1 MATNTE
7 KIVVQVVVK
16 GQKDLQNL
24 SNTTTKAT
32 KGVGGLV
39 KQYGLLTAGV
49 AGAVQ
54 AFRTVNRFIS
64 QSVKTFRDYEF
75 QMAKVRAITGS
86 TDNQIQALSD
96 TAQELGR
103 TTFFTAS
110 QVAEL
115 QTNFGK
121 LGFTTSEILAA
132 QEATLQ
138 LATATESDLARAAI
152 VAGAAVRGF
161 GLNASET
168 QRVVDVMATSFTSSA
183 LDLEKFQ
190 TSMTKVAPIA
200 ANANISLE
208 ATTAIMGTLTDAGIE
223 ASIAGTSLRNIFLKM
238 QDPTSE
244 LTKKIGFTVNS
255 TKDLFKAINILNNSN
270 LKNSEIQQVV
280 DKRQVAAF
288 TTILKGADSIEHLH
302 NLNMTASGS
311 AQEMADIVGDNLEGA
326 FKRLTSAVEG
336 LSIVI
341 FESFVGKTLQAF
353 IDKGA
358 EVLNTLTLLIEG
370 FENQNEKIAATA
382 AMYKNQTIQFT
393 SLINRYDDLNSITN
407 KNAEENEELESIL
420 KTLQEE
426 IGDTVISIDAETD
439 SLILNRDAL
448 QDVIAKTALLA
459 DTEALKLVHKIQNI
473 DKEIEAEQKLND
485 ELQNTADTLSTTAPN
500 IISVADAT
508 NQSTQAFDAFGN
520 AIQSA
525 NDQSTN
531 LEDTQAD
538 LAVSDMK
545 LAEAQ
550 ERKAEIVALLTER
563 GWDQL
568 EIERLLTEQS
578 KIRKKVDK
586 PDEAGEDVDE
596 EIEKE
601 SIFSKIKL
609 ENLKQELYLQ
619 GLLLTDKIKLA
630 NFDENFAKRKMI
642 ILKKILDEEKLTA
655 EEQMKIQ
662 KMLNDLK
669 IDGLIDEDDKRKQQI
684 NNMAKVGKQ
693 LITLAGDDEKYQ
705 KVRETGV
712 RISAAAALA
721 NNAESLSLQMKGL
734 SKDISQGFP
743 TNLIA
748 IASTLALL
756 LSMKQNFN
764 ALKSG
769 QKFADGGM
777 VYGNSHANGGEKFA
791 VGGRVVELEGGE
803 AVINKRSTSM
813 FRGQLSAMNAAGG
826 GVKFADGGL
835 MNMPSFAQS
844 QFSAT
849 SQAGMMGAIGQG
861 GRVVVVESDIS
872 TVQNTVSVIEAE
884 ATI

>member
-7 KIVVQVVVK
+7 KIVVQIIVEGDK
-16 GQKDLQNL
+16 QLD
-24 SNTTTKAT
+24 KAKKST
-32 KGVGGLV
+32 NSLALGFNKMTLGIVGA
-39 KQYGLLTAGV
+39 TA
-49 AGAVQ
+49 
-54 AFRTVNRFIS
+54 AFRAVNKIVS
-64 QSVKTFRDYEF
+64 SVVRTFRDFEF
-75 QMAKVRAITGS
+75 QMAKVRAITGA
-86 TDNQIQALSD
+86 TEGEIRALSD
-96 TAQELGR
+96 TAQDLGR
-103 TTFFTAS
+103 TTFFTAA

-138 LATATESDLARAAI
+138 LATATGSDLARAAI
-152 VAGAAVRGF
+152 VAGASVRGF
-161 GLNASET
+161 GLDATET
-168 QRVVDVMATSFTSSA
+168 QRVVDIMATSFTSSA

-238 QDPTSE
+238 QDPTSA
-244 LTKKIGFTVNS
+244 LSKKIGFTVNS
-255 TKDLFKAINILNNSN
+255 TESLFKAINILNNSN
-270 LKNSEIQQVV
+270 LKNSEIQQIV

-302 NLNMTASGS
+302 NLNMDAAGS

-341 FESFVGKTLQAF
+341 FESFVGKALQAF
-353 IDKGA
+353 IDKGS
-358 EVLNTLTLLIEG
+358 EVLNVLTLMLEG
-370 FENQNEKIAATA
+370 FDSQDEKIASTA
-382 AMYKNQTIQFT
+382 AMYKNQEIQFERLADRYDELTSQT
-393 SLINRYDDLNSITN
+393 SL
-407 KNAEENEELESIL
+407 NAEENEELEGIL

-426 IGDTVISIDAETD
+426 IGDTVVSIDAETD
-439 SLILNRDAL
+439 ALVLNRDAL

-459 DTEALKLVHKIQNI
+459 DTEALKLVHKIQRI

-485 ELQNTADTLSTTAPN
+485 ELQKTADILSGTRTNFIA
-500 IISVADAT
+500 VADALNT
-508 NQSTQAFDAFGN
+508 STQAYDEFGN
-520 AIQSA
+520 AVQSA
-525 NDQSTN
+525 NDQSTD
-531 LEDTQAD
+531 LEDTQAS
-538 LAVSDMK
+538 LAVSDTI
-545 LAEAQ
+545 LTDAQ
-550 ERKAEIVALLTER
+550 IRKAEIVALLTER

-568 EIERLLTEQS
+568 EIEKLLTEQS
-578 KIRKKVDK
+578 KKRKKVDEPK
-586 PDEAGEDVDE
+586 DAEPLGGEE
-596 EIEKE
+596 KKE
-601 SIFSKIKL
+601 SIFSKIKM
-609 ENLKQELYLQ
+609 ENLKAELELQ
-619 GLLLTDKIKLA
+619 AKIFQDKKNLLTFEED
-630 NFDENFAKRKMI
+630 FAA
-642 ILKKILDEEKLTA
+642 KKIQLLNNILLHSDLTA
-655 EEQMKIQ
+655 EQEMKVQ

-669 IDGLIDEDDKRKQQI
+669 IKGLKDEEAARGNQIDG
-684 NNMAKVGKQ
+684 MAQVGKQ

-705 KVRETGV
+705 KVRQAGV

-721 NNAESLSLQMKGL
+721 TNAESLALQMKGL
-734 SKDISQGFP
+734 SADIAKGFP
-743 TNLIA
+743 ANIIA

-756 LSMKQNFN
+756 MSMKQNFN

-769 QKFADGGM
+769 ESYANGGM
-777 VYGNSHANGGEKFA
+777 VHGNSHAQGGEKFA

-813 FRGQLSAMNAAGG
+813 FRNQLSAMNSAGG

-844 QFSAT
+844 QFNAAG
-849 SQAGMMGAIGQG
+849 QAGMIGAMGQG
-861 GRVVVVESDIS
+861 SRVVVVESDI
-872 TVQNTVSVIEAE
+872 TTLQNTVSVIEAE

>member
-1 MATNTE
+1 MANTE

-24 SNTTTKAT
+24 NDKTKKTTKT
-32 KGVGGLV
+32 VGGLN
-39 KQYGLLTAGV
+39 KQFLKMAT
-49 AGAVQ
+49 GALGAAA
-54 AFRTVNRFIS
+54 AFRAINKIVS
-64 QSVKTFRDYEF
+64 SVVRTFRDFEF
-75 QMAKVRAITGS
+75 QMAKVRAITGA
-86 TDNQIQALSD
+86 TEGEIRALSD
-96 TAQELGR
+96 TAQDLGR
-103 TTFFTAS
+103 TTFFTAA

-138 LATATESDLARAAI
+138 LATATGSDLARAAI
-152 VAGAAVRGF
+152 VAGASVRGF
-161 GLNASET
+161 GLDATET
-168 QRVVDVMATSFTSSA
+168 QRVVDIMATSFTSSA

-238 QDPTSE
+238 QDPTSA
-244 LTKKIGFTVNS
+244 LSKKIGFTVNS
-255 TKDLFKAINILNNSN
+255 TESLFKAINILNNSN
-270 LKNSEIQQVV
+270 LKNSEIQQIV

-302 NLNMTASGS
+302 NLNMQSAGS

-341 FESFVGKTLQAF
+341 FESFVGKALQAF
-353 IDKGA
+353 IDKGS
-358 EVLNTLTLLIEG
+358 EVLNVLTLMFEG
-370 FENQNEKIAATA
+370 FDSQDEKIASTA
-382 AMYKNQTIQFT
+382 AMYKNQEIQFGRLADRYDELTSKT
-393 SLINRYDDLNSITN
+393 SL
-407 KNAEENEELESIL
+407 NAEENEELEGIL
-420 KTLQEE
+420 KTLQDE

-439 SLILNRDAL
+439 ALILNRDAL
-448 QDVIAKTALLA
+448 KDVIDKTALLA
-459 DTEALKLVHKIQNI
+459 DTEALKLVHKIQRI
-473 DKEIEAEQKLND
+473 DREIEAEQKLND

-500 IISVADAT
+500 IIAVSDAT

-525 NDQSTN
+525 NDQSTD
-531 LEDTQAD
+531 LEDTQAS
-538 LAVSDMK
+538 LAVSDTI

-550 ERKAEIVALLTER
+550 ERKAKIVALLTER

-578 KIRKKVDK
+578 KIRKKVDDK
-586 PDEAGEDVDE
+586 KDAEPIGGEE
-596 EIEKE
+596 ENKE
-601 SIFSKIKL
+601 SIFSKIKM
-609 ENLKQELYLQ
+609 ENLKAELELQ
-619 GLLLTDKIKLA
+619 AKIFEDKKNLLTFEED
-630 NFDENFAKRKMI
+630 FAA
-642 ILKKILDEEKLTA
+642 KKIQLLNNILLHSDLTA
-655 EEQMKIQ
+655 EQEMKVQ

-669 IDGLIDEDDKRKQQI
+669 IKGLKDEEAARGNQIDG
-684 NNMAKVGKQ
+684 MAQVGKQ

-705 KVRETGV
+705 KVRQAGV

-721 NNAESLSLQMKGL
+721 TNAESLALQMKGL
-734 SKDISQGFP
+734 SADIAKGFP
-743 TNLIA
+743 ANIIA

-756 LSMKQNFN
+756 MSMKQNFN

-769 QKFADGGM
+769 ESFANGGM
-777 VYGNSHANGGEKFA
+777 VYGNSHAQGGEKFA

-803 AVINKRSTSM
+803 AVINKRSTAM
-813 FRGQLSAMNAAGG
+813 FRNQLSAMNSAGG

-844 QFSAT
+844 QFNAAG
-849 SQAGMMGAIGQG
+849 QAGMMGAMGQSS
-861 GRVVVVESDIS
+861 RVVVVESDITTS
-872 TVQNTVSVIEAE
+872 QNTVSVIEAE

>member
-1 MATNTE
+1 MANTE
-7 KIVVQVVVK
+7 KIVVQVIVK

-24 SNTTTKAT
+24 NDKTKKTTKT
-32 KGVGGLV
+32 VGGLN
-39 KQYGLLTAGV
+39 KQFLKMAT
-49 AGAVQ
+49 GALGAAA
-54 AFRTVNRFIS
+54 AFRAINKIVS
-64 QSVKTFRDYEF
+64 SVVRTFRDFEF
-75 QMAKVRAITGS
+75 QMAKVRAITGA
-86 TDNQIQALSD
+86 TEGEIRALSD
-96 TAQELGR
+96 TAQDLGR
-103 TTFFTAS
+103 TTFFTAA

-138 LATATESDLARAAI
+138 LATATGSDLARAAI
-152 VAGAAVRGF
+152 VAGASVRGF
-161 GLNASET
+161 GLDATET
-168 QRVVDVMATSFTSSA
+168 QRVVDIMATSFTSSA

-238 QDPTSE
+238 QDPTSA
-244 LTKKIGFTVNS
+244 LSKKIGFTVNS
-255 TKDLFKAINILNNSN
+255 TESLFKAINILNDSN
-270 LKNSEIQQVV
+270 LKNSEIQQIV

-302 NLNMTASGS
+302 NLNMASAGS

-341 FESFVGKTLQAF
+341 FESFVGKALQAF
-353 IDKGA
+353 IDKGS
-358 EVLNTLTLLIEG
+358 EVLNVLTLMLEG
-370 FENQNEKIAATA
+370 FDSQDEKIASTA
-382 AMYKNQTIQFT
+382 AMYKNQTIQFELLADRYDELTSKT
-393 SLINRYDDLNSITN
+393 SL
-407 KNAEENEELESIL
+407 NAEENEELESIL

-439 SLILNRDAL
+439 ALILNRDAL

-500 IISVADAT
+500 LIAVADAT
-508 NQSTQAFDAFGN
+508 NTLTQAYDAFGN
-520 AIQSA
+520 VLKPA
-525 NDQSTN
+525 NDQSSD
-531 LEDTQAD
+531 LEDTQAS
-538 LAVSDMK
+538 LAVSDTI

-550 ERKAEIVALLTER
+550 ERKAKIVALLTER

-578 KIRKKVDK
+578 KIRKKEETK
-586 PDEAGEDVDE
+586 KEDEP
-596 EIEKE
+596 IETEKNVTDITAE
-601 SIFSKIKL
+601 VQILNHKF
-609 ENLKQELYLQ
+609 NLLKQ
-619 GLLLTDKIKLA
+619 GLLSEIEAEEVRKQLHKAEMKRIKESLNGFDLSIKERESLILRFSELEKKLTEDNQEDQQKAFKDDIKRA
-630 NFDENFAKRKMI
+630 
-642 ILKKILDEEKLTA
+642 ILSGQTA
-655 EEQMKIQ
+655 EEAMKSVVRAQIMEAVAGFIASIF
-662 KMLNDLK
+662 KSVPFPVNLILAAGASAAVG
-669 IDGLIDEDDKRKQQI
+669 GLID
-684 NNMAKVGKQ
+684 KQ
-693 LITLAGDDEKYQ
+693 LSKFEDGGIVDKY
-705 KVRETGV
+705 
-712 RISAAAALA
+712 A
-721 NNAESLSLQMKGL
+721 N
-734 SKDISQGFP
+734 
-743 TNLIA
+743 
-748 IASTLALL
+748 
-756 LSMKQNFN
+756 
-764 ALKSG
+764 
-769 QKFADGGM
+769 GGM
-777 VYGNSHANGGEKFA
+777 VHGKSHAQGGEKFA
-791 VGGRVVELEGGE
+791 VGGRVAELEGGE
-803 AVINKRSTSM
+803 AVINKRSTAM

-844 QFSAT
+844 QFNAT
-849 SQAGMMGAIGQG
+849 SQAGMMGAMGQSS
-861 GRVVVVESDIS
+861 RVVVVESDITTS
-872 TVQNTVSVIEAE
+872 QNTVSVIEAE

>member
-16 GQKDLQNL
+16 GQKELQNL
-24 SNTTTKAT
+24 QGTTQKAT
-32 KGVGGLV
+32 KGVGSLV

-54 AFRTVNRFIS
+54 AFRSVNKLVATVIR
-64 QSVKTFRDYEF
+64 TFRDFEF
-75 QMAKVRAITGS
+75 QMAKVKAITGS

-121 LGFTTSEILAA
+121 LGFSTSEILAA

-161 GLNASET
+161 GLQATET

-244 LTKKIGFTVNS
+244 LSKKIGFTVNS
-255 TKDLFKAINILNNSN
+255 TTDLFKAIQILNDSN
-270 LKNSEIQQVV
+270 LTNLEIQTVV

-288 TTILKGADSIEHLH
+288 STILKGADSIRHLH
-302 NLNMTASGS
+302 NLNMDASGS
-311 AQEMADIVGDNLEGA
+311 AQEMADIVGDNLEGS
-326 FKRLTSAVEG
+326 FKRLQSAIEG
-336 LSIVI
+336 LSIVL
-341 FESFVGKTLQAF
+341 FESFVGKALQKF

-358 EVLNTLTLLIEG
+358 EALNILTLLIEG
-370 FENQNEKIAATA
+370 FESQDEKIASTA
-382 AMYKNQTIQFT
+382 AMYKNQALAFQN
-393 SLINRYDDLNSITN
+393 LMNRYDDLNKITN
-407 KNAEENEELESIL
+407 KTVEENEELESIL
-420 KTLQEE
+420 KTLQDE

-439 SLILNRDAL
+439 ALILNRDAL

-459 DTEALKLVHKIQNI
+459 DTEALKLVHKMQNI

-485 ELQNTADTLSTTAPN
+485 ELQKTANTLSTTGTN

-508 NQSTQAFDAFGN
+508 NQSTQAYDAFGN

-525 NDQSTN
+525 NDQSTD

-545 LAEAQ
+545 LIEAQ

-563 GWDQL
+563 GWNQL

-578 KIRKKVDK
+578 KIRKKVVT
-586 PDEAGEDVDE
+586 PDEAGEDVE
-596 EIEKE
+596 GEAEKE
-601 SIFSKIKL
+601 NIFSKIKL
-609 ENLKQELYLQ
+609 ENLKAELDLQ
-619 GLLLTDKIKLA
+619 AKILQDKKHLLT
-630 NFDENFAKRKMI
+630 FDEDFAA
-642 ILKKILDEEKLTA
+642 KKISILEKTLATEKLTA
-655 EEQMKIQ
+655 EEQMKVQ

-669 IDGLIDEDDKRKQQI
+669 INGLKEEDKQRKTQI
-684 NNMAKVGKQ
+684 NNMAKVGDQ

-705 KVRETGV
+705 SVRKAGV

-721 NNAESLSLQMKGL
+721 NNVESFSLQMKGL
-734 SKDISQGFP
+734 SKDLAKGFP
-743 TNLIA
+743 TNIIA
-748 IASTLALL
+748 VASTLGLL
-756 LSMKQNFN
+756 LSMKQNFK
-764 ALKSG
+764 ALTSG
-769 QKFADGGM
+769 EKFANGGM
-777 VYGNSHANGGEKFA
+777 VHGKSHAQGGEKFA

-803 AVINKRSTSM
+803 AVINKRSTAM
-813 FRGQLSAMNAAGG
+813 FRNQLSAMNAAGG

-844 QFSAT
+844 QFNAT

-861 GRVVVVESDIS
+861 SKVVVVESDIS
-872 TVQNTVSVIEAE
+872 QVQNTVSVIEAE
-884 ATI
+884 ATF

>member
-1 MATNTE
+1 MVATV
-7 KIVVQVVVK
+7 I
-16 GQKDLQNL
+16 
-24 SNTTTKAT
+24 
-32 KGVGGLV
+32 
-39 KQYGLLTAGV
+39 
-49 AGAVQ
+49 
-54 AFRTVNRFIS
+54 R
-64 QSVKTFRDYEF
+64 TFRDFEF

-121 LGFTTSEILAA
+121 LGFTTSEILA
-132 QEATLQ
+132 
-138 LATATESDLARAAI
+138 
-152 VAGAAVRGF
+152 VRGF
-161 GLNASET
+161 GLDATET

-255 TKDLFKAINILNNSN
+255 TSDLFKAIKILNDAN

-288 TTILKGADSIEHLH
+288 STILKGADSIRHLH
-302 NLNMTASGS
+302 NLNMDASGS
-311 AQEMADIVGDNLEGA
+311 AQEMADIVGDNLEGS
-326 FKRLTSAVEG
+326 FKRLQSAIEG
-336 LSIVI
+336 LSIVL
-341 FESFVGKTLQAF
+341 FESFVGKALQKF

-358 EVLNTLTLLIEG
+358 EALNILTLLIEG
-370 FENQNEKIAATA
+370 FESQDEKIASTA
-382 AMYKNQTIQFT
+382 AMYKNQAIAFEN
-393 SLINRYDDLNSITN
+393 LMNRYDELNEITN
-407 KNAEENEELESIL
+407 RTVEENEELESVL
-420 KTLQEE
+420 KTLQDE
-426 IGDTVISIDAETD
+426 IGDTVVSIDAETD
-439 SLILNRDAL
+439 ALILNRDAL

-459 DTEALKLVHKIQNI
+459 DTEALKLVHKMQNI

-485 ELQNTADTLSTTAPN
+485 ELQKTANTLSTTGTN

-525 NDQSTN
+525 NDQSTT

-545 LAEAQ
+545 LLEAQ

-563 GWDQL
+563 GWNQL
-568 EIERLLTEQS
+568 EIERLLTQQA
-578 KIRKKVDK
+578 KIRKKAAT
-586 PDEAGEDVDE
+586 PDEAGEDVE
-596 EIEKE
+596 GEAEKE
-601 SIFSKIKL
+601 SIFAKIKL
-609 ENLKQELYLQ
+609 ENLKAELELQ
-619 GLLLTDKIKLA
+619 AKILQDKKHLLT
-630 NFDENFAKRKMI
+630 FDEDFAA
-642 ILKKILDEEKLTA
+642 KKISILEKTLATEKMTA

-669 IDGLIDEDDKRKQQI
+669 INGLKDEDKERKTQI
-684 NNMAKVGKQ
+684 NNMAKVGDQ
-693 LITLAGDDEKYQ
+693 LINLAGNDEKYQ
-705 KVRETGV
+705 SVRKAGV

-734 SKDISQGFP
+734 SKDLSKGFP

-748 IASTLALL
+748 VASTLALL
-756 LSMKQNFN
+756 LSMKQNFK
-764 ALKSG
+764 ALTTG
-769 QKFADGGM
+769 EQFANGGM
-777 VYGNSHANGGEKFA
+777 VHGKSHAQGGEKFA

-813 FRGQLSAMNAAGG
+813 FKNQLSAMNVAGG

-844 QFSAT
+844 QFNAT
-849 SQAGMMGAIGQG
+849 NQAGMMGAIGQG
-861 GRVVVVESDIS
+861 SKVVVVESDIS
-872 TVQNTVSVIEAE
+872 QVQNTVSVIEAE
-884 ATI
+884 ATF

>member
-16 GQKDLQNL
+16 GQKELQNL
-24 SNTTTKAT
+24 QGTTQKAT
-32 KGVGGLV
+32 KGVGSLV

-54 AFRTVNRFIS
+54 AFRSVNKLVATVIR
-64 QSVKTFRDYEF
+64 TFRDFEF
-75 QMAKVRAITGS
+75 QMAKVKAITGS

-121 LGFTTSEILAA
+121 LGFSTSEILAA

-161 GLNASET
+161 GLQATET

-244 LTKKIGFTVNS
+244 LSKKIGFTVNS
-255 TKDLFKAINILNNSN
+255 TTDLFKAIQILNDSN
-270 LKNSEIQQVV
+270 LTNLEIQTVV

-288 TTILKGADSIEHLH
+288 STILKGADSIRHLH
-302 NLNMTASGS
+302 NLNMDASGS
-311 AQEMADIVGDNLEGA
+311 AQEMADIVGDNLEGS
-326 FKRLTSAVEG
+326 FKRLQSAIEG
-336 LSIVI
+336 LSIVL
-341 FESFVGKTLQAF
+341 FESFVGKALQKF

-358 EVLNTLTLLIEG
+358 EALNILTLLIEG
-370 FENQNEKIAATA
+370 FESQDEKIASTA
-382 AMYKNQTIQFT
+382 AMYKNQALAFQN
-393 SLINRYDDLNSITN
+393 LMNRYDDLNKITN
-407 KNAEENEELESIL
+407 KTVEENEELESIL
-420 KTLQEE
+420 KTLQDE

-439 SLILNRDAL
+439 ALILNRDAL

-459 DTEALKLVHKIQNI
+459 DTEALKLVHKMQNI

-485 ELQNTADTLSTTAPN
+485 ELQKTANTLSTTGTN

-508 NQSTQAFDAFGN
+508 NQSTQAYDAFGN

-525 NDQSTN
+525 NDQSTD

-545 LAEAQ
+545 LIEAQ

-563 GWDQL
+563 GWNQL

-578 KIRKKVDK
+578 KIRKKVVT
-586 PDEAGEDVDE
+586 PDEAGEDVE
-596 EIEKE
+596 GEAEKE
-601 SIFSKIKL
+601 NIFSKIKL
-609 ENLKQELYLQ
+609 ENLKAELDLQ
-619 GLLLTDKIKLA
+619 AKILQDKKHLLT
-630 NFDENFAKRKMI
+630 FDEDFAA
-642 ILKKILDEEKLTA
+642 KKISILEKTLATEKLTA
-655 EEQMKIQ
+655 EEQMKVQ

-669 IDGLIDEDDKRKQQI
+669 INGLKEEDKQRKTQI
-684 NNMAKVGKQ
+684 NNMAKVGDQ

-705 KVRETGV
+705 SVRKAGV

-721 NNAESLSLQMKGL
+721 NNVESFSLQMKGL
-734 SKDISQGFP
+734 SKDLAKGFP
-743 TNLIA
+743 TNIIA
-748 IASTLALL
+748 VASTLGLL
-756 LSMKQNFN
+756 LSMKQNFK
-764 ALKSG
+764 ALTSG
-769 QKFADGGM
+769 EKFANGGM
-777 VYGNSHANGGEKFA
+777 VHGKSHAQGGEKFA

-803 AVINKRSTSM
+803 AVINKRSTAM
-813 FRGQLSAMNAAGG
+813 FRNQLSAMNAAGG

-844 QFSAT
+844 QVNIA
-849 SQAGMMGAIGQG
+849 SQAGMMGAIGKG
-861 GRVVVVESDIS
+861 SKVVVVESDIS
-872 TVQNTVSVIEAE
+872 QVQNTVSVIEAE
-884 ATI
+884 ATF

>member
-16 GQKDLQNL
+16 GQKELQNL
-24 SNTTTKAT
+24 QGTTQKAT
-32 KGVGGLV
+32 KGVGSLV

-54 AFRTVNRFIS
+54 AFRSVNKLVATVIR
-64 QSVKTFRDYEF
+64 TFRDFEF

-121 LGFTTSEILAA
+121 LGFSTSEILAA

-161 GLNASET
+161 GLQATET

-244 LTKKIGFTVNS
+244 LSKKIGFTVNS
-255 TKDLFKAINILNNSN
+255 TTDLFKAIQILNDSN
-270 LKNSEIQQVV
+270 LTNLEIQTVV

-288 TTILKGADSIEHLH
+288 STILKGADSIRHLH
-302 NLNMTASGS
+302 NLNMDASGS
-311 AQEMADIVGDNLEGA
+311 AQEMADIVGDNLEGS
-326 FKRLTSAVEG
+326 FKRLQSAIEG
-336 LSIVI
+336 LSIVL
-341 FESFVGKTLQAF
+341 FESFVGKALQKF

-358 EVLNTLTLLIEG
+358 EALNILTLLIEG
-370 FENQNEKIAATA
+370 FESQDEKIASTA
-382 AMYKNQTIQFT
+382 AMYKNQALAFQN
-393 SLINRYDDLNSITN
+393 LMNRYDDLNKITN
-407 KNAEENEELESIL
+407 KTVEENEELESIL
-420 KTLQEE
+420 KTLQDE

-439 SLILNRDAL
+439 ALILNRDAL

-459 DTEALKLVHKIQNI
+459 DTEALKLVHKMQNI

-485 ELQNTADTLSTTAPN
+485 ELQKTANTLSTTGTN

-508 NQSTQAFDAFGN
+508 NQSTQAYDAFGN

-525 NDQSTN
+525 NDQSTD

-545 LAEAQ
+545 LLEAQ

-563 GWDQL
+563 GWNQL
-568 EIERLLTEQS
+568 EIERLLTEQA
-578 KIRKKVDK
+578 KIRKKVVT
-586 PDEAGEDVDE
+586 PDEAGEDVE
-596 EIEKE
+596 GEAEKE
-601 SIFSKIKL
+601 NIFSKIKL
-609 ENLKQELYLQ
+609 ENLKAELDLQ
-619 GLLLTDKIKLA
+619 AKILQDKKHLLT
-630 NFDENFAKRKMI
+630 FDEDFAA
-642 ILKKILDEEKLTA
+642 KKISILEKTLATEKLTA
-655 EEQMKIQ
+655 EEQMKVQ

-669 IDGLIDEDDKRKQQI
+669 INGLKEEDKQRKTQI
-684 NNMAKVGKQ
+684 NNMAKVGDQ

-705 KVRETGV
+705 SVRKAGV

-721 NNAESLSLQMKGL
+721 NNVESFSLQMKGL
-734 SKDISQGFP
+734 SKDLAKGFP
-743 TNLIA
+743 TNIIA
-748 IASTLALL
+748 VASTLGLL
-756 LSMKQNFN
+756 LSMKQNFK
-764 ALKSG
+764 ALTSG
-769 QKFADGGM
+769 EKFANGGM
-777 VYGNSHANGGEKFA
+777 VHGKSHANGGEKFA

-803 AVINKRSTSM
+803 AVINKRSTAM
-813 FRGQLSAMNAAGG
+813 FRNQLSAMNAAGG

-844 QFSAT
+844 QFNAT

-861 GRVVVVESDIS
+861 SKVVVVESDIS
-872 TVQNTVSVIEAE
+872 QVQNTVSVIEAE
-884 ATI
+884 ATF

>member
-54 AFRTVNRFIS
+54 AFRTVNKMAA
-64 QSVKTFRDYEF
+64 SVIRTFKDFEF

-161 GLNASET
+161 GLDATET

-382 AMYKNQTIQFT
+382 AMYKNQTIEFT
-393 SLINRYDDLNSITN
+393 NLINRYDDLNSITN
-407 KNAEENEELESIL
+407 RNAEENEELEGIL

-426 IGDTVISIDAETD
+426 IGDTVVSIDAETEA
-439 SLILNRDAL
+439 LVLNRDAL

-485 ELQNTADTLSTTAPN
+485 ELQDTSDTLSATAPN
-500 IISVADAT
+500 IIAVADAT

-568 EIERLLTEQS
+568 EIERLLTEQA
-578 KIRKKVDK
+578 KKRKKVVK
-586 PDEAGEDVDE
+586 PDEAGEDADGDA
-596 EIEKE
+596 EKE
-601 SIFSKIKL
+601 SIFSKIKM
-609 ENLKQELYLQ
+609 ENLKAELELQ
-619 GLLLTDKIKLA
+619 AKIFEDKKNLLTFEED
-630 NFDENFAKRKMI
+630 FAA
-642 ILKKILDEEKLTA
+642 KKIQLLNNILNHSTLTA
-655 EEQMKIQ
+655 EEEMKVQ

-669 IDGLIDEDDKRKQQI
+669 IQGLKDEKNSTKEQLDGMSE
-684 NNMAKVGKQ
+684 VGKQ
-693 LITLAGDDEKYQ
+693 LINLAGDDKKYQ
-705 KVRETGV
+705 KVREAGIK
-712 RISAAAALA
+712 ISAAAALA
-721 NNAESLSLQMKGL
+721 TNAESLALQMKGL
-734 SKDISQGFP
+734 SADIAKGFP
-743 TNLIA
+743 FNIIA

-756 LSMKQNFN
+756 MSMKQNFD
-764 ALKSG
+764 ALSG
-769 QKFADGGM
+769 RQKFANGGM
-777 VYGNSHANGGEKFA
+777 VYGNSHAQGGEKFA

-844 QFSAT
+844 QFNAT

-861 GRVVVVESDIS
+861 GKVVVVESDIS

>member
-1 MATNTE
+1 MANTE
-7 KIVVQVVVK
+7 KIVVQVIVK

-24 SNTTTKAT
+24 NDKTKKTTKT
-32 KGVGGLV
+32 VGGLN
-39 KQYGLLTAGV
+39 KQFLKMAT
-49 AGAVQ
+49 GALGAAA
-54 AFRTVNRFIS
+54 AFRAINKIVS
-64 QSVKTFRDYEF
+64 SVIRTFRDFEF
-75 QMAKVRAITGS
+75 QMAKVRAITGA
-86 TDNQIQALSD
+86 TEGEIRALSD
-96 TAQELGR
+96 TAQDLGR
-103 TTFFTAS
+103 TTFFTAA

-138 LATATESDLARAAI
+138 LATATGSDLARAAI
-152 VAGAAVRGF
+152 VAGASVRGF
-161 GLNASET
+161 GLDATET
-168 QRVVDVMATSFTSSA
+168 QRVVDIMATSFTSSA

-238 QDPTSE
+238 QDPTSA
-244 LTKKIGFTVNS
+244 LSKKIGFTVNS
-255 TKDLFKAINILNNSN
+255 TESLFKAINILNDSN
-270 LKNSEIQQVV
+270 LKNSEIQQIV

-288 TTILKGADSIEHLH
+288 TTILKGANSIEHLH
-302 NLNMTASGS
+302 NLNMASAGS

-341 FESFVGKTLQAF
+341 FESFVGKALQAF
-353 IDKGA
+353 IDKGS
-358 EVLNTLTLLIEG
+358 EVLNVLTLMLEG
-370 FENQNEKIAATA
+370 FDSQDEKIASTA
-382 AMYKNQTIQFT
+382 AMYKNQTIQFGLLADRYDELTSKT
-393 SLINRYDDLNSITN
+393 SL
-407 KNAEENEELESIL
+407 NAEENEELESIL

-439 SLILNRDAL
+439 ALILNRDAL

-485 ELQNTADTLSTTAPN
+485 KLQNTADTLSTTAPN
-500 IISVADAT
+500 IIAVADAT
-508 NQSTQAFDAFGN
+508 NQSTQAFDAFNN
-520 AIQSA
+520 AIESA
-525 NDQSTN
+525 NDQSTD
-531 LEDTQAD
+531 LEDTQAS
-538 LAVSDMK
+538 LAVSDTI

-550 ERKAEIVALLTER
+550 ERKAKIVALLTER

-578 KIRKKVDK
+578 KIRKKVNKEKDAE
-586 PDEAGEDVDE
+586 PIGGEE
-596 EIEKE
+596 EKE
-601 SIFSKIKL
+601 SIFSKIKM
-609 ENLKQELYLQ
+609 ENLKAELELQ
-619 GLLLTDKIKLA
+619 AKIFEDKKNLLTFEED
-630 NFDENFAKRKMI
+630 FAA
-642 ILKKILDEEKLTA
+642 KKIQLLNNILIHSDLTA
-655 EEQMKIQ
+655 EQEMKVQ

-669 IDGLIDEDDKRKQQI
+669 IKGLKDEAAARGQQLDG
-684 NNMAKVGKQ
+684 MAQVGKQ

-705 KVRETGV
+705 KVRQAGV

-721 NNAESLSLQMKGL
+721 TNAESLSLQMKGL
-734 SKDISQGFP
+734 SADIAKGFP
-743 TNLIA
+743 FNIIA

-756 LSMKQNFN
+756 VSMKQNFN
-764 ALKSG
+764 ALKTGES
-769 QKFADGGM
+769 FANGGM
-777 VYGNSHANGGEKFA
+777 VHGNSHAQGGEKFA

-844 QFSAT
+844 QFNAT

-872 TVQNTVSVIEAE
+872 TAQNTVSVIEAE

>member
-24 SNTTTKAT
+24 EGTTKKAT

-54 AFRTVNRFIS
+54 AFRTVNKMAA
-64 QSVKTFRDYEF
+64 SVIRTFKDFEF
-75 QMAKVRAITGS
+75 QMSKVRAITGS
-86 TDNQIQALSD
+86 TDSQIKALSD

-152 VAGAAVRGF
+152 VAGASVRGF

-244 LTKKIGFTVNS
+244 LTKKIGFTVNN
-255 TKDLFKAINILNNSN
+255 TKDLFKAIDILNNSN

-288 TTILKGADSIEHLH
+288 TTILKGADSIKHLH

-382 AMYKNQTIQFT
+382 AMYKNQTIEFT
-393 SLINRYDDLNSITN
+393 NLINRYDDLNSITN
-407 KNAEENEELESIL
+407 RNAEENEELEGIL

-473 DKEIEAEQKLND
+473 DKEIEAEQKLNN
-485 ELQNTADTLSTTAPN
+485 ELQDTADTLSTTSTN
-500 IISVADAT
+500 FISVADAT

-525 NDQSTN
+525 NDQSTD

-538 LAVSDMK
+538 LAVSDIK

-586 PDEAGEDVDE
+586 PDEAGEDVDGDA
-596 EIEKE
+596 EKE
-601 SIFSKIKL
+601 SIFSLIKI
-609 ENLKQELYLQ
+609 ENLKAELELQ
-619 GLLLTDKIKLA
+619 A
-630 NFDENFAKRKMI
+630 
-642 ILKKILDEEKLTA
+642 KILEDKKNLLNFEKDFAATKISLLENILQNSTLTA
-655 EEQMKIQ
+655 EEEMKVQ

-669 IDGLIDEDDKRKQQI
+669 IQGLKDDAKSSKEQI
-684 NNMAKVGKQ
+684 ANMESIGKQ
-693 LITLAGDDEKYQ
+693 LIMVGEQEKELIGLKRIGIKISQ
-705 KVRETGV
+705 AAAVAKSAEAAIDAVRAVT
-712 RISAAAALA
+712 SAAADSPWYLKVINILA
-721 NNAESLSLQMKGL
+721 VLAAVTSGVANARSLMS
-734 SKDISQGFP
+734 D
-743 TNLIA
+743 
-748 IASTLALL
+748 
-756 LSMKQNFN
+756 
-764 ALKSG
+764 
-769 QKFADGGM
+769 KFANGGM
-777 VYGNSHANGGEKFA
+777 VYGNSHAQGGEKFA

-813 FRGQLSAMNAAGG
+813 FRNQLSAMNAAGG

-844 QFSAT
+844 QFNAT
-849 SQAGMMGAIGQG
+849 GQAGMMGAIGQG

>member
-1 MATNTE
+1 MATDTE
-7 KIVVQVVVK
+7 KIIVQVVVK

-24 SNTTTKAT
+24 NDKTKKTTKT
-32 KGVGGLV
+32 VGGLN
-39 KQYGLLTAGV
+39 KQFLKMAT
-49 AGAVQ
+49 GALGAAA
-54 AFRTVNRFIS
+54 AFRAINKIVS
-64 QSVKTFRDYEF
+64 SVIRTFRDFEF
-75 QMAKVRAITGS
+75 QMAKVRAITGA
-86 TDNQIQALSD
+86 TEGEIRALSD
-96 TAQELGR
+96 TAQDLGR
-103 TTFFTAS
+103 TTFFTAA

-138 LATATESDLARAAI
+138 LATATGSDLARAAI
-152 VAGAAVRGF
+152 VAGASVRGF
-161 GLNASET
+161 GLDATET
-168 QRVVDVMATSFTSSA
+168 QRVVDIMATSFTSSA

-255 TKDLFKAINILNNSN
+255 TKDLFKAIDILNDSN
-270 LKNSEIQQVV
+270 LKNSEIQQIV

-302 NLNMTASGS
+302 NLNMASAGS
-311 AQEMADIVGDNLEGA
+311 AKEMADIVGDNLEGA

-341 FESFVGKTLQAF
+341 FESFVGKALQAF
-353 IDKGA
+353 IDKGS
-358 EVLNTLTLLIEG
+358 EVLNVLTLMLEG
-370 FENQNEKIAATA
+370 FDSQDEKIAATA
-382 AMYKNQTIQFT
+382 AMYKNQTIQFGLLADRYDELTSKT
-393 SLINRYDDLNSITN
+393 SL
-407 KNAEENEELESIL
+407 NAEENEELESIL

-439 SLILNRDAL
+439 ALILNRDAL

-500 IISVADAT
+500 LIAVADAT
-508 NQSTQAFDAFGN
+508 NTLTQAYDPFNKAL
-520 AIQSA
+520 QSA
-525 NDQSTN
+525 NDQSSD
-531 LEDTQAD
+531 LEDTQAS
-538 LAVSDMK
+538 LAVSDTI
-545 LAEAQ
+545 LADAQ
-550 ERKAEIVALLTER
+550 ERKAKIVALLTER

-578 KIRKKVDK
+578 KIRKKVDEPK
-586 PDEAGEDVDE
+586 PDEPLGGEE
-596 EIEKE
+596 EKE
-601 SIFSKIKL
+601 SIFSKIKM
-609 ENLKQELYLQ
+609 ENLKAELELQ
-619 GLLLTDKIKLA
+619 AKIFQDKKNLLTFEED
-630 NFDENFAKRKMI
+630 FAA
-642 ILKKILDEEKLTA
+642 KKIQLLNNILLHSDLTA
-655 EEQMKIQ
+655 EQEMKVQ

-669 IDGLIDEDDKRKQQI
+669 IKGLKDEETARGDQIDG
-684 NNMAKVGKQ
+684 MAQVGKQ
-693 LITLAGDDEKYQ
+693 LINLAGDDEKYQ
-705 KVRETGV
+705 KVRQAGV

-721 NNAESLSLQMKGL
+721 TNAESLALQMKGL
-734 SKDISQGFP
+734 SADIAKGFP
-743 TNLIA
+743 FNIIA

-756 LSMKQNFN
+756 MSMKQNFN

-769 QKFADGGM
+769 ESFANGGM
-777 VYGNSHANGGEKFA
+777 VHGNSHAQGGEKFA

-813 FRGQLSAMNAAGG
+813 FKGQLSAMNAAGG

-844 QFSAT
+844 QFNAT
-849 SQAGMMGAIGQG
+849 SQAGMMGAMGQSS
-861 GRVVVVESDIS
+861 RVVVVESDITTS
-872 TVQNTVSVIEAE
+872 QNTVSVIEAE

>member
-54 AFRTVNRFIS
+54 AFRTVNKMAA
-64 QSVKTFRDYEF
+64 SVIRTFKDFEF

-161 GLNASET
+161 GLDATET
-168 QRVVDVMATSFTSSA
+168 QRVVDVMATSFKISA

-382 AMYKNQTIQFT
+382 AMYKNQTIEFT
-393 SLINRYDDLNSITN
+393 NLINRYDDLNSITN
-407 KNAEENEELESIL
+407 RNAEENEELEGIL

-426 IGDTVISIDAETD
+426 IGDTVVSIDAETEA
-439 SLILNRDAL
+439 LVLNRDAL

-485 ELQNTADTLSTTAPN
+485 ELQDTSDTLSATAPN
-500 IISVADAT
+500 IIAVADAT

-568 EIERLLTEQS
+568 EIERLLTEQA
-578 KIRKKVDK
+578 KKRKKVVK
-586 PDEAGEDVDE
+586 PDEAGEDADGDA
-596 EIEKE
+596 EKE
-601 SIFSKIKL
+601 SIFSKIKM
-609 ENLKQELYLQ
+609 ENLKAELELQ
-619 GLLLTDKIKLA
+619 AKIFEDKKNLLTFEED
-630 NFDENFAKRKMI
+630 FAA
-642 ILKKILDEEKLTA
+642 KKIQLLNNILNHSTLTA
-655 EEQMKIQ
+655 EEEMKVQ

-669 IDGLIDEDDKRKQQI
+669 IQGLKDEKNSTKEQLDGMSE
-684 NNMAKVGKQ
+684 VGKQ
-693 LITLAGDDEKYQ
+693 LINLAGDDKKYQ
-705 KVRETGV
+705 KVREAGIK
-712 RISAAAALA
+712 ISAAAALA
-721 NNAESLSLQMKGL
+721 TNAESLALQMKGL
-734 SKDISQGFP
+734 SADIAKGFP
-743 TNLIA
+743 FNIIA

-756 LSMKQNFN
+756 MSMKQNFD
-764 ALKSG
+764 ALSG
-769 QKFADGGM
+769 RQKFANGGM
-777 VYGNSHANGGEKFA
+777 VYGNSHAQGGEKFA

-844 QFSAT
+844 QFNAT

-861 GRVVVVESDIS
+861 GKVVVVESDIS

>member
-16 GQKDLQNL
+16 GQKELQNL
-24 SNTTTKAT
+24 QGTTQKAT
-32 KGVGGLV
+32 KGVGSLV

-54 AFRTVNRFIS
+54 AFRSVNKLVATVIR
-64 QSVKTFRDYEF
+64 TFRDFEF
-75 QMAKVRAITGS
+75 QMAKVKAITGS

-121 LGFTTSEILAA
+121 LGFSTSEILAA

-161 GLNASET
+161 GLQATET

-244 LTKKIGFTVNS
+244 LSKKIGFTVNS
-255 TKDLFKAINILNNSN
+255 TTDLFKAIQILNDSN
-270 LKNSEIQQVV
+270 LTNLEIQTVV

-288 TTILKGADSIEHLH
+288 STILKGADSIRHLH
-302 NLNMTASGS
+302 NLNMDASGS
-311 AQEMADIVGDNLEGA
+311 AQEMADIVGDNLEGS
-326 FKRLTSAVEG
+326 FKRLQSAIEG
-336 LSIVI
+336 LSIVL
-341 FESFVGKTLQAF
+341 FESFVGKALQKF

-358 EVLNTLTLLIEG
+358 EALNILTLLIEG
-370 FENQNEKIAATA
+370 FESQDEKIASTA
-382 AMYKNQTIQFT
+382 AMYKNQALAFQN
-393 SLINRYDDLNSITN
+393 LMNRYDDLNKITN
-407 KNAEENEELESIL
+407 KTVEENEELESIL
-420 KTLQEE
+420 KTLQDE

-439 SLILNRDAL
+439 ALILNRDAL

-459 DTEALKLVHKIQNI
+459 DTEALKLVHKMQNI

-485 ELQNTADTLSTTAPN
+485 ELQKTANTLSTTGTN

-508 NQSTQAFDAFGN
+508 NQSTQAYDAFGN

-525 NDQSTN
+525 NDQSTD

-545 LAEAQ
+545 LIEAQ

-563 GWDQL
+563 GWNQL

-578 KIRKKVDK
+578 KIRKKVVT
-586 PDEAGEDVDE
+586 PDEAGEDVE
-596 EIEKE
+596 GEAEKE
-601 SIFSKIKL
+601 NIFSKIKL
-609 ENLKQELYLQ
+609 ENLKAELDLQ
-619 GLLLTDKIKLA
+619 AKILQDKKHLLT
-630 NFDENFAKRKMI
+630 FDEDFAA
-642 ILKKILDEEKLTA
+642 KKISILEKTLATEKLTA
-655 EEQMKIQ
+655 EEQMKVQ

-669 IDGLIDEDDKRKQQI
+669 INGLKEEDKQRKTQI
-684 NNMAKVGKQ
+684 NNMAKVGDQ

-705 KVRETGV
+705 SVRKAGV

-721 NNAESLSLQMKGL
+721 NNVESFSLQMKGL
-734 SKDISQGFP
+734 SKDLAKGFP
-743 TNLIA
+743 TNIIA
-748 IASTLALL
+748 VASTLGLL
-756 LSMKQNFN
+756 LSMKQNFK
-764 ALKSG
+764 ALTSG
-769 QKFADGGM
+769 EKFANGGM
-777 VYGNSHANGGEKFA
+777 VHGKSHAQGGEKFA

-803 AVINKRSTSM
+803 AVINKRSTAM
-813 FRGQLSAMNAAGG
+813 FKNQLSAMNAAGG

-844 QFSAT
+844 QFNAT

-861 GRVVVVESDIS
+861 SKVVVVESDIS
-872 TVQNTVSVIEAE
+872 QVQNTVSVIEAE
-884 ATI
+884 ATF